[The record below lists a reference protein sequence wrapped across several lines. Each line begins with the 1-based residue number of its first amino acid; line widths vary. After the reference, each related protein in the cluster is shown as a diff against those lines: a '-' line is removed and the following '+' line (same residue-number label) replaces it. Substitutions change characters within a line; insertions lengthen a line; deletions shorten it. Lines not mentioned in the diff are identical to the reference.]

1 MSEVNESPLSEQ
13 QEHYSQ
19 SFMNTL
25 WEVVGQYKD
34 KLTAY
39 EVVGILEGVKAKI
52 EFDLNVRAANEEMM
66 RKRKANQQRD
76 PNAVSPIINKH
87 GFPIE

>member
-1 MSEVNESPLSEQ
+1 MSEVPESPLSEQ

-25 WEVVGQYKD
+25 WETVGQYKD

-52 EFDLNVRAANEEMM
+52 EFDLNIRAANEEMM
-66 RKRKANQQRD
+66 RKRQATSRD